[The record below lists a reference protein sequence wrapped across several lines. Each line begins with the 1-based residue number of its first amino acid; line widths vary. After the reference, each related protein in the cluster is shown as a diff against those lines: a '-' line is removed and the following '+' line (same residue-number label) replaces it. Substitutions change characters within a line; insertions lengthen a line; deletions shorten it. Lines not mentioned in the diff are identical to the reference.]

1 MFPRPRTAAHSPTLA
16 ALMTDHVVSPATP
29 EPSAPPP
36 PAGSPAVF
44 ADDPLAQ
51 ANSGPGTEEDDEEFV
66 ERWFREDAPDNEP
79 TRPKLRLR
87 NEVAVIGLLYGAY
100 WLVRNSQ
107 GTNGDA
113 KAQAFTNARRIIQA
127 ERWMGI
133 YHEESI
139 QEWFLQSRR
148 FVQFLNGYYGIAHF
162 LVTIAAMVW
171 CFRRRPWRYRS
182 IRNGLAL
189 MTWFALIGFK
199 FFPLMPPRLL
209 PRHYGYLD
217 TLEAIGG
224 PWHFQSGPVAQVS
237 NQFAAMPSLHFGWAA
252 WCAVAFW
259 PWASTWPR
267 KILLLTYPALTLFAI
282 VVTANHYFLDALGGF
297 AVFTIGMRLGAWL
310 DRIDWS
316 ALRAHLSG
324 RRSAPSP

>member
-1 MFPRPRTAAHSPTLA
+1 
-16 ALMTDHVVSPATP
+16 MTDHVASPAEP
-29 EPSAPPP
+29 EPSDTPTPRSRLVSSDDVSNGP
-36 PAGSPAVF
+36 QGAGS
-44 ADDPLAQ
+44 
-51 ANSGPGTEEDDEEFV
+51 GTPREDEEFV
-66 ERWFREDAPDNEP
+66 DRWFREDAPDDEP
-79 TRPKLRLR
+79 SRPKLRLL
-87 NEVAVIGLLYGAY
+87 NEAILIGLLYGAY

-113 KAQAFTNARRIIQA
+113 KAQAFTNAKRVIKA
-127 ERWMGI
+127 ERWIGI

-148 FVQFLNGYYGIAHF
+148 FIQFLNGYYGIAHF
-162 LVTIAAMVW
+162 LITIAAMVW

-209 PRHYGYLD
+209 PGRYGYMD
-217 TLEAIGG
+217 TLEIVGG

-259 PWASTWPR
+259 PWARTWPR
-267 KILLLTYPALTLFAI
+267 KGFLLAYPALTLLAI
-282 VVTANHYFLDALGGF
+282 VATANHYFLDALGGF
-297 AVFTIGMRLGAWL
+297 AVFTIGMRLGSWL
-310 DRIDWS
+310 DRIDWP
-316 ALRAHLSG
+316 AVRQRLP
-324 RRSAPSP
+324 RRPA